1 MFSFEFNAKSLSDEL
16 SRRDARIL
24 SSFVSKLF
32 AFLMFLLVNTLLLS
46 YFLLAFDELTSVGF
60 FEADVVLVEVLVD
73 VLDDEDVE
81 YLGFFL
87 FDS

>member
-1 MFSFEFNAKSLSDEL
+1 
-16 SRRDARIL
+16 
-24 SSFVSKLF
+24 
-32 AFLMFLLVNTLLLS
+32 MFLLVNTLLLS

-60 FEADVVLVEVLVD
+60 YEADVVLVEVLVD

>member
-1 MFSFEFNAKSLSDEL
+1 M
-16 SRRDARIL
+16 

-81 YLGFFL
+81 YLGL
-87 FDS
+87 IPEYSLREE